1 MKKMM
6 GAKKISNCPDY
17 VESGDVIVVRE
28 SNGQLWFFGDYK
40 SDLDRA
46 YEVAESEGG
55 IVMIAMEV
63 KDDVSET

>member
-6 GAKKISNCPDY
+6 GAKKIYNCPDY
-17 VESGDVIVVRE
+17 VEGGDVVVARE

-63 KDDVSET
+63 RDDVSD

>member
-17 VESGDVIVVRE
+17 VESSDVIVVRE

-63 KDDVSET
+63 KDDVSE

>member
-1 MKKMM
+1 MKKII
-6 GAKKISNCPDY
+6 GAKKINNCPDY
-17 VESGDVIVVRE
+17 VNSGDIIVVRE
-28 SNGQLWFFGDYK
+28 VDGELWFFGDYK

-63 KDDVSET
+63 KDDVSE

>member
-17 VESGDVIVVRE
+17 VESSDVIVVRE

>member
-6 GAKKISNCPDY
+6 GAKKIYNCPDY
-17 VESGDVIVVRE
+17 VESSDVIVVRE

>member
-6 GAKKISNCPDY
+6 GAKKICNCPDY
-17 VESGDVIVVRE
+17 VESSDVIVVRE

-46 YEVAESEGG
+46 CEVAESEGG
-55 IVMIAMEV
+55 MVMMAMEV
-63 KDDVSET
+63 KDDVSEA